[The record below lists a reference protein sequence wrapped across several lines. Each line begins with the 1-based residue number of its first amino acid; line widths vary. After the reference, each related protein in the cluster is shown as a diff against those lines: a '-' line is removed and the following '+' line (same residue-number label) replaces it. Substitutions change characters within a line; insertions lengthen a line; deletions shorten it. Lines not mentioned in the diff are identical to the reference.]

1 MFPLRDMDPREVG
14 AYRLLGRLGEGGQA
28 VVFLAVGADGRRVA
42 VKLLP
47 PTTNPQVRNR
57 FLKEV
62 AAAQRLARFCTAQVV
77 DAGIFERRPF
87 IVSEYVSGPSLVEVV
102 ERFGPRSD
110 VVLQR
115 IAVATL
121 TALAAAHAVGMVH
134 RDVKP
139 GNVLLGPDGP
149 VVIDFGL
156 AAVPGMTTTG
166 MSGQVAIGTPAYM
179 APEQLAAKRVT
190 AAADMW
196 SWAVMM
202 AYAGTGVLPFQGDSL
217 TATAFAILHSEPG
230 VGRLPEPLGSLVH
243 RCLNKDP
250 AARLSAR
257 AALSEFAAAGARLVA
272 PMPPEAQAD
281 DGDDNEAP
289 ISGDG
294 PFSSYEL
301 ISEGR
306 STSSDGLISGG
317 PASRSQHR
325 RRGNGR
331 ASSRRRVAALMTSL
345 LLVAGAAGL
354 AFALFPR
361 PAVSERGVSL
371 EHSTGGHT
379 QTSQLTVE
387 AAVRAQAVS
396 WIMQQVSPSVVV
408 SCDAQVCTDLAN
420 AGFASSSLNVLGA
433 SSNDPLDSQVVV
445 ATAAI
450 RTQFGSRLAIY
461 APGVLASFGS
471 GNTRIDILWVYPDG
485 DAAYNTALSATLSL
499 RKSAGAQL
507 LTNSQIEFSPEARTA
522 LLSGQ
527 VDPRLLQLIA
537 AMAGSHPLYVVDFA
551 SESPGGGRAS
561 LMRWLDLATTVHA
574 AHLTPTA
581 YVSSMEK
588 FISAQRAE
596 YYPDWDRLVRLHG
609 QSVLRIGYSAPGQLN
624 LLG

>member
-1 MFPLRDMDPREVG
+1 VTSAQSAMPDMLPLRDMDPREVG

-28 VVFLAVGADGRRVA
+28 VVFLAVGADGSRVA

-121 TALAAAHAVGMVH
+121 TALGAAHAVGMVH

-139 GNVLLGPDGP
+139 GNVLLGPEGP

-179 APEQLAAKRVT
+179 APEQLAGRRVT

-202 AYAGTGVLPFQGDSL
+202 AYAGTGELPFRGDSL
-217 TATAFAILHSEPG
+217 TAAAYAILHSEPG
-230 VGRLPEPLGSLVH
+230 VGRLPEPLGSLVR

-250 AARLSAR
+250 AARPSAR

-272 PMPPEAQAD
+272 PMPSEPQASDSD
-281 DGDDNEAP
+281 DGAA
-289 ISGDG
+289 
-294 PFSSYEL
+294 L
-301 ISEGR
+301 I
-306 STSSDGLISGG
+306 SSDGLISGG
-317 PASRSQHR
+317 PASRSQ
-325 RRGNGR
+325 RGRHGSGR
-331 ASSRRRVAALMTSL
+331 ASSRRRTAALAASI

-361 PAVSERGVSL
+361 HALSERSASL
-371 EHSTGGHT
+371 EQSAGSHP

-387 AAVRAQAVS
+387 AAVRAEAVS
-396 WIMQQVSPSVVV
+396 WVIHQVSQAWVV
-408 SCDAQVCTDLAN
+408 SCDAQVCTDLAS
-420 AGFASSSLNVLGA
+420 AGFASSSLYVLGS

-445 ATAAI
+445 ATAAV
-450 RTQFGSRLAIY
+450 RSQFGSRLSVY
-461 APGVLASFGS
+461 APAVLASFGT
-471 GNTRIDILWVYPDG
+471 GNAKIDILWVYPDG
-485 DAAYNTALSATLSL
+485 AAAYKTALSATLSL
-499 RKSAGAQL
+499 RKGAGAQL
-507 LTNSQIEFSPEARTA
+507 LSNSKIRFSPQARTA

-537 AMAGSHPLYVVDFA
+537 GLAGDGHPLYVVDFA
-551 SESPGGGRAS
+551 SQSPGGGRAS
-561 LMRWLDLATTVHA
+561 LMRWVDLATSVQA
-574 AHLTPTA
+574 AHLTPAA
-581 YVSSMEK
+581 YTSWVRSYLTV
-588 FISAQRAE
+588 QRAE
-596 YYPDWDRLVRLHG
+596 YHPDWDPLVRLHG
-609 QSVLRIGYSAPGQLN
+609 QTVLRIGYSAPSQLS